1 MGKKKKQSY
10 ELDKNVILFA
20 IGSVLLAVLTG
31 LVMPFITEKSAARAY
46 RRSSEEYLR

>member
-31 LVMPFITEKSAARAY
+31 LVMPFITEKTAARAY
-46 RRSSEEYLR
+46 RKSSADSLR